1 MIAALYSLVM
11 TDLLALPSV
20 QRSLIALIIG
30 GIAMPIVGVFIIG
43 LDVITVRFA
52 VMHMALF
59 GTALGLW
66 IGMEPTLV
74 ALVACVLTA
83 IMVAP
88 AADKPG
94 GLAGPMSFLMT
105 ISAAAALLVLSISG
119 VNANGAFEILW
130 GSILAVRKQ
139 DLILIIVVSVLVLAL
154 VAFKRRELALLLFDR
169 ELAKCSGIAIGFL
182 TMSVLAV
189 IALSIGSAIRV
200 TGALLVDS
208 ITLLPALGARNLAS
222 SMSSMMKWAAG
233 LGVVG
238 NVIGFFIALQLDLP
252 PGPVLVLVAG
262 AFTLGTGFVKRGTR
276 TRAMAIH

>member
-1 MIAALYSLVM
+1 MFAWQFI
-11 TDLLALPSV
+11 DLFALPSV
-20 QRSLIALIIG
+20 QRSAVALVVA

-59 GTALGLW
+59 GTAVGLW
-66 IGMEPTLV
+66 AGIDPTLC
-74 ALVACVLTA
+74 ALVACISTGLFL
-83 IMVAP
+83 AP
-88 AADKPG
+88 LSEKPG

-139 DLILIIVVSVLVLAL
+139 DLVLIVVIAVCVLIFVTTTHRKLSI
-154 VAFKRRELALLLFDR
+154 LLFDR
-169 ELAKCSGIAIGFL
+169 ELAKCSGIRVGSLTAIL
-182 TMSVLAV
+182 LMLIAV
-189 IALSIGSAIRV
+189 SIGSSIRV

-208 ITLLPALGARNLAS
+208 ITLLPALGARNLATS
-222 SMSSMMKWAAG
+222 LKSMIRWSVVLG
-233 LGVVG
+233 LFG
-238 NVIGFFIALQLDLP
+238 NVIGFVIALQLDLP

-262 AFTLGTGFVKRGTR
+262 TITLLTYLVPTR
-276 TRAMAIH
+276 QRVPMLATH

>member
-1 MIAALYSLVM
+1 MFAWQFI
-11 TDLLALPSV
+11 DLFALPSV
-20 QRSLIALIIG
+20 QRSAVALVVA

-59 GTALGLW
+59 GTAVGLW
-66 IGMEPTLV
+66 AGIDPTLC
-74 ALVACVLTA
+74 ALVACISTGLFL
-83 IMVAP
+83 AP
-88 AADKPG
+88 LSEKPG

-139 DLILIIVVSVLVLAL
+139 DLALIVVIAVCVLIFVTTTHHKLSI
-154 VAFKRRELALLLFDR
+154 LLFDR
-169 ELAKCSGIAIGFL
+169 ELAKCSGIRVGSLTAIL
-182 TMSVLAV
+182 LMLIAV
-189 IALSIGSAIRV
+189 SIGSSIRV

-208 ITLLPALGARNLAS
+208 ITLLPALGARNLATS
-222 SMSSMMKWAAG
+222 LKSMIRWSVVLG
-233 LGVVG
+233 LFG
-238 NVIGFFIALQLDLP
+238 NVIGFVIALQLDLP

-262 AFTLGTGFVKRGTR
+262 TITLLTYLVPTR
-276 TRAMAIH
+276 QRVPVLATH

>member
-1 MIAALYSLVM
+1 MIAALYSLVI

-59 GTALGLW
+59 GTALGMW
-66 IGMEPTLV
+66 IGIEPTLV

-139 DLILIIVVSVLVLAL
+139 DLLLIIVVSVLVLAL
-154 VAFKRRELALLLFDR
+154 VALKRRELALLLFDR

-182 TMSVLAV
+182 TMSILAV

-222 SMSSMMKWAAG
+222 SMGSMMKWAAG

-252 PGPVLVLVAG
+252 PGPVLVLGAG
-262 AFTLGTGFVKRGTR
+262 AFTLGAGFVKRGTR
-276 TRAMAIH
+276 SRAMAIH

>member
-1 MIAALYSLVM
+1 MIAALYSLVI

-59 GTALGLW
+59 GTALGMW
-66 IGMEPTLV
+66 IGIEPTLV

-94 GLAGPMSFLMT
+94 GLAGPMSFMMT

-139 DLILIIVVSVLVLAL
+139 DLLLIIVVSVLVLAL
-154 VAFKRRELALLLFDR
+154 VALKRRELALLLFDR

-182 TMSVLAV
+182 TMSILAV

-222 SMSSMMKWAAG
+222 SMGSMMKWAAG

-262 AFTLGTGFVKRGTR
+262 AFTLGAGFVKRGTR

>member
-1 MIAALYSLVM
+1 MIAALYSLVI

-59 GTALGLW
+59 GTALGMW
-66 IGMEPTLV
+66 IGIEPTLV

-139 DLILIIVVSVLVLAL
+139 DLLLIIVVSVLVLAL
-154 VAFKRRELALLLFDR
+154 VALKRRELALLLFDR

-182 TMSVLAV
+182 TMSILAV

-222 SMSSMMKWAAG
+222 SMGSMMKWAAG

-262 AFTLGTGFVKRGTR
+262 AFTLGAGFVKRGTR

>member
-1 MIAALYSLVM
+1 M
-11 TDLLALPSV
+11 TDLMALPSV
-20 QRSLIALIIG
+20 QRSLVALIIA

-59 GTALGLW
+59 GTAIGLW
-66 IGMEPTLV
+66 IGIEPSV
-74 ALVACVLTA
+74 FALLACVLTA
-83 IMVAP
+83 VLIAP

-139 DLILIIVVSVLVLAL
+139 DLVLILIVSISVIVLVLS
-154 VAFKRRELALLLFDR
+154 KRRELALLLFDR
-169 ELAKCSGIAIGFL
+169 ELAKCSGIAVGVL
-182 TMSVLAV
+182 TVSVLAV

-208 ITLLPALGARNLAS
+208 ITLLPALGARNLAT
-222 SMSSMMKWAAG
+222 SMNSMMKWAAV
-233 LGVVG
+233 LGVSG

-262 AFTLGTGFVKRGTR
+262 VITLGTGFISRGTR
-276 TRAMAIH
+276 LQALRTH

>member
-139 DLILIIVVSVLVLAL
+139 DLLLIIVVSVLVLAL
-154 VAFKRRELALLLFDR
+154 VALKRRELALLLFDR

-182 TMSVLAV
+182 TMSILAV

-222 SMSSMMKWAAG
+222 SMGSMMKWAAG

-262 AFTLGTGFVKRGTR
+262 AFTLGAGFVKRGTR

>member
-1 MIAALYSLVM
+1 MTAAIYSLVM
-11 TDLLALPSV
+11 TDLMALPSV
-20 QRSLIALIIG
+20 QRSLVALIIA

-59 GTALGLW
+59 GTAIGLW
-66 IGMEPTLV
+66 IGIEPSVV
-74 ALVACVLTA
+74 ALLACVLTA
-83 IMVAP
+83 VLIAP

-139 DLILIIVVSVLVLAL
+139 DLVLILIVSISVIVLVLS
-154 VAFKRRELALLLFDR
+154 KRRELALLLFDR
-169 ELAKCSGIAIGFL
+169 ELAKCSGIAVGFL
-182 TMSVLAV
+182 TVSVLAV

-208 ITLLPALGARNLAS
+208 ITLLPALGARNLAT
-222 SMSSMMKWAAG
+222 SMNSMMKWAAV
-233 LGVVG
+233 LGVSG

-262 AFTLGTGFVKRGTR
+262 VITLGTGFISRGTR
-276 TRAMAIH
+276 LQALRTH

>member
-1 MIAALYSLVM
+1 MMAPLYSLVIV
-11 TDLLALPSV
+11 DLLALPSV
-20 QRSLIALIIG
+20 QRSLVALAIG
-30 GIAMPIVGVFIIG
+30 GVAMPIVGVFIIG

-66 IGMEPTLV
+66 MGIEPTVV
-74 ALVACVLTA
+74 ALFACVLTA
-83 IMVAP
+83 VMVAP
-88 AADKPG
+88 AADSPG

-130 GSILAVRKQ
+130 GSILAVRQQ
-139 DLILIIVVSVLVLAL
+139 DLILIVLVSLIVVVLVMA
-154 VAFKRRELALLLFDR
+154 KRRDLALLLFDR
-169 ELAKCSGIAIGFL
+169 EIAKCSGIAVGLL
-182 TMSVLAV
+182 TMCVLAV
-189 IALSIGSAIRV
+189 ISLSIGSAIRV

-208 ITLLPALGARNLAS
+208 ITLLPALAARNLAS
-222 SMSSMMKWAAG
+222 SMTSMMKWAAT

-238 NVIGFFIALQLDLP
+238 NVIGFFVALQLDLP

-262 AFTLGTGFVKRGTR
+262 AITLGTGFMKRGMR
-276 TRAMAIH
+276 TPGLQLH

>member
-1 MIAALYSLVM
+1 MTAAIYSLVM
-11 TDLLALPSV
+11 TDLMALPSV
-20 QRSLIALIIG
+20 QRSLVALIIA

-59 GTALGLW
+59 GTAIGLW
-66 IGMEPTLV
+66 IGIEPSVV
-74 ALVACVLTA
+74 ALLACVLTA
-83 IMVAP
+83 VLIAP

-139 DLILIIVVSVLVLAL
+139 DLVLIFLVSISVIVLVLS
-154 VAFKRRELALLLFDR
+154 KRRELALLLFDR
-169 ELAKCSGIAIGFL
+169 ELAKCSGIAVGVL
-182 TMSVLAV
+182 TVSVLAV

-208 ITLLPALGARNLAS
+208 ITLLPALGARNLAT
-222 SMSSMMKWAAG
+222 SMNSMMKWAAV
-233 LGVVG
+233 LGVSG

-262 AFTLGTGFVKRGTR
+262 AVTLGTGFIRRGTR
-276 TRAMAIH
+276 LQAFRTH

>member
-1 MIAALYSLVM
+1 MTAAIYSLVM
-11 TDLLALPSV
+11 TDLMALPSV
-20 QRSLIALIIG
+20 QRSLVALIIA

-59 GTALGLW
+59 GTAIGLW
-66 IGMEPTLV
+66 IGIEPSVV
-74 ALVACVLTA
+74 ALLACVLTA
-83 IMVAP
+83 VLIAP

-139 DLILIIVVSVLVLAL
+139 DLVLILIVSISVIVLVLS
-154 VAFKRRELALLLFDR
+154 KRRELALLLFDR
-169 ELAKCSGIAIGFL
+169 ELAKCSGIAVGFL
-182 TMSVLAV
+182 TVSVLAV

-208 ITLLPALGARNLAS
+208 ITLLPALGARNLAT
-222 SMSSMMKWAAG
+222 SMNSMMKWAAV
-233 LGVVG
+233 LGVSG

-262 AFTLGTGFVKRGTR
+262 VITLGTGFISRGTR
-276 TRAMAIH
+276 LQASRTH

>member
-1 MIAALYSLVM
+1 MIAALYSLVI

-43 LDVITVRFA
+43 LDVITVRFT

-59 GTALGLW
+59 GTALGMW
-66 IGMEPTLV
+66 IGIEPTLV

-139 DLILIIVVSVLVLAL
+139 DLLLIIVVSVLVLAL
-154 VAFKRRELALLLFDR
+154 VALKRRELALLLFDR

-182 TMSVLAV
+182 TMSILAV
-189 IALSIGSAIRV
+189 TALSIGSAIRV

-222 SMSSMMKWAAG
+222 SMGSMMKWAAG

-262 AFTLGTGFVKRGTR
+262 AFTLGAGFVKRGTR